1 MFGLKFGNEITA
13 LEILAKFLR
22 SNNAKTDGESVQQG
36 ALEQI
41 STTADIITMFVSLK
55 SA

>member
-22 SNNAKTDGESVQQG
+22 RNNVKTNGESVRQG
-36 ALEQI
+36 ALVQ
-41 STTADIITMFVSLK
+41 AVKITMLVSLK
-55 SA
+55 SS